1 MPGRTNWRVVGSAFS
16 VLRNCQAG
24 SQRGC
29 SILRSHQQSAT
40 RGFSVFRASLNS
52 LQDGP
57 GNPTSPTLGG
67 GFSWA
72 SLEEEKTRAGDSVS
86 GDCLRLLSPWSVQCT
101 GYLHAPPPRLCRD
114 PDLEIPASRTVGK
127 KFLSLSRPGGGVW
140 LWNGSQR
147 RQVGERPALRAHP
160 SQAPGARDATSHQT
174 ENAHE
179 SGARI

>member
-1 MPGRTNWRVVGSAFS
+1 MPRRTNWRVVGSAFS

-29 SILRSHQQSAT
+29 SILRSHQQSVT

-57 GNPTSPTLGG
+57 GNPTSLTLGG

-72 SLEEEKTRAGDSVS
+72 SLEEEKTWAGDSVS

-101 GYLHAPPPRLCRD
+101 GYLHAPPPHRPHSCIQGLC
-114 PDLEIPASRTVGK
+114 PVEWYLAV
-127 KFLSLSRPGGGVW
+127 RPLGDCWVWVRSQGG
-140 LWNGSQR
+140 
-147 RQVGERPALRAHP
+147 
-160 SQAPGARDATSHQT
+160 APRMGLVPL
-174 ENAHE
+174 
-179 SGARI
+179 